1 MALSQTRRRRWKW
14 WSGKFHRRREEYAPW
29 STMRGFKPH
38 TCCCRQNLNKIS
50 FLASF
55 SLFPSVKHTTNAQI
69 SLKSVSLIAL
79 TSYLVIWLFF
89 ITFAANFNA
98 MPKKMNITQKDLDR
112 VKKRCLESLGDFLS
126 ELCRDKLMGPTSV
139 EKIFSFDHTTF
150 KRICEKDQTIT
161 VKTMARTM
169 GIIAS
174 FLNGLKETCDKELAS
189 SQ

>member
-1 MALSQTRRRRWKW
+1 
-14 WSGKFHRRREEYAPW
+14 
-29 STMRGFKPH
+29 
-38 TCCCRQNLNKIS
+38 
-50 FLASF
+50 
-55 SLFPSVKHTTNAQI
+55 
-69 SLKSVSLIAL
+69 
-79 TSYLVIWLFF
+79 
-89 ITFAANFNA
+89 
-98 MPKKMNITQKDLDR
+98 MNITQKDLDR

-174 FLNGLKETCDKELAS
+174 FLNGLKETCDKELKNLQEDDKMKLSLNRKKIDVLNKKRVKCTEAMEKFKKTFGIIAIS
-189 SQ
+189 FFELIGQNDEF

>member
-1 MALSQTRRRRWKW
+1 
-14 WSGKFHRRREEYAPW
+14 
-29 STMRGFKPH
+29 
-38 TCCCRQNLNKIS
+38 
-50 FLASF
+50 
-55 SLFPSVKHTTNAQI
+55 
-69 SLKSVSLIAL
+69 
-79 TSYLVIWLFF
+79 
-89 ITFAANFNA
+89 

-174 FLNGLKETCDKELAS
+174 FLNGLKETCDKELKKRKKIDVLNKKRVKCTEAMEKFKKTFGIIAIS
-189 SQ
+189 FLELIGQNDEF

>member
-1 MALSQTRRRRWKW
+1 
-14 WSGKFHRRREEYAPW
+14 
-29 STMRGFKPH
+29 
-38 TCCCRQNLNKIS
+38 
-50 FLASF
+50 
-55 SLFPSVKHTTNAQI
+55 
-69 SLKSVSLIAL
+69 
-79 TSYLVIWLFF
+79 
-89 ITFAANFNA
+89 

-174 FLNGLKETCDKELAS
+174 FLNGLKETCDKELKNLQEDDKMKLYLKRKKIDELEKKRVKCTEAMEKFKKTFGIIAIS
-189 SQ
+189 FFELIRQNDDF

>member
-1 MALSQTRRRRWKW
+1 
-14 WSGKFHRRREEYAPW
+14 
-29 STMRGFKPH
+29 
-38 TCCCRQNLNKIS
+38 
-50 FLASF
+50 
-55 SLFPSVKHTTNAQI
+55 
-69 SLKSVSLIAL
+69 
-79 TSYLVIWLFF
+79 
-89 ITFAANFNA
+89 

-174 FLNGLKETCDKELAS
+174 FLNGLKETCDKELKNLQEDDKMKLSLKRKKIDVLNKKRVKCTEAMEKYKKTFGIIAIS
-189 SQ
+189 FLEQ

>member
-1 MALSQTRRRRWKW
+1 
-14 WSGKFHRRREEYAPW
+14 
-29 STMRGFKPH
+29 
-38 TCCCRQNLNKIS
+38 
-50 FLASF
+50 
-55 SLFPSVKHTTNAQI
+55 
-69 SLKSVSLIAL
+69 
-79 TSYLVIWLFF
+79 
-89 ITFAANFNA
+89 

-174 FLNGLKETCDKELAS
+174 FLNGLKETCDKELKNLQEDDKMKLYLKRKKIDELEKKES
-189 SQ
+189 EMHGSHGKIQEDFRYYSNQLLRTNRTK

>member
-1 MALSQTRRRRWKW
+1 
-14 WSGKFHRRREEYAPW
+14 
-29 STMRGFKPH
+29 
-38 TCCCRQNLNKIS
+38 
-50 FLASF
+50 
-55 SLFPSVKHTTNAQI
+55 
-69 SLKSVSLIAL
+69 
-79 TSYLVIWLFF
+79 
-89 ITFAANFNA
+89 

-150 KRICEKDQTIT
+150 QRICEKDQTIT

-174 FLNGLKETCDKELAS
+174 FLNGLKETCDKELKNLQEDDKMKLSLKRKKIDVLNKKRVKCTEAMEKYKKTFGIIAIS
-189 SQ
+189 FLELIGQHDDI

>member
-1 MALSQTRRRRWKW
+1 
-14 WSGKFHRRREEYAPW
+14 
-29 STMRGFKPH
+29 
-38 TCCCRQNLNKIS
+38 
-50 FLASF
+50 
-55 SLFPSVKHTTNAQI
+55 
-69 SLKSVSLIAL
+69 
-79 TSYLVIWLFF
+79 
-89 ITFAANFNA
+89 
-98 MPKKMNITQKDLDR
+98 MNITQKDLDR

-174 FLNGLKETCDKELAS
+174 FLNGLKETCDKELKNLQEDDKMKLSLKRKKIDVLNKKRMKCTEAMEKYNLKS
-189 SQ
+189 ATALIR

>member
-1 MALSQTRRRRWKW
+1 MQ
-14 WSGKFHRRREEYAPW
+14 
-29 STMRGFKPH
+29 
-38 TCCCRQNLNKIS
+38 
-50 FLASF
+50 
-55 SLFPSVKHTTNAQI
+55 
-69 SLKSVSLIAL
+69 
-79 TSYLVIWLFF
+79 
-89 ITFAANFNA
+89 
-98 MPKKMNITQKDLDR
+98 KKMNITQKDLDR

-174 FLNGLKETCDKELAS
+174 FLNGLKETCDKELKNLQEDDKMKLYLKRKKIDELEKKRVKCTEAMEKFKKTFGIIAIS
-189 SQ
+189 FFELIRQNDDF

>member
-1 MALSQTRRRRWKW
+1 
-14 WSGKFHRRREEYAPW
+14 
-29 STMRGFKPH
+29 
-38 TCCCRQNLNKIS
+38 
-50 FLASF
+50 
-55 SLFPSVKHTTNAQI
+55 
-69 SLKSVSLIAL
+69 
-79 TSYLVIWLFF
+79 
-89 ITFAANFNA
+89 

-126 ELCRDKLMGPTSV
+126 ELCRNKLMGPTSV

-174 FLNGLKETCDKELAS
+174 FLNGLKETCDKELKNLQEDDKMKLYLKRKKIDELEKKRVKCTDAMEKFKKTFGIIGIRFFELIG
-189 SQ
+189 QNDDF

>member
-1 MALSQTRRRRWKW
+1 
-14 WSGKFHRRREEYAPW
+14 
-29 STMRGFKPH
+29 
-38 TCCCRQNLNKIS
+38 
-50 FLASF
+50 
-55 SLFPSVKHTTNAQI
+55 
-69 SLKSVSLIAL
+69 
-79 TSYLVIWLFF
+79 
-89 ITFAANFNA
+89 

-174 FLNGLKETCDKELAS
+174 FLNGLKETCDKRLKELQEDDKMKLSLKRKKIDVLNKKRVKCTEAMEKYKKTFGIIAIS
-189 SQ
+189 FLEPIGQNDEF

>member
-1 MALSQTRRRRWKW
+1 
-14 WSGKFHRRREEYAPW
+14 
-29 STMRGFKPH
+29 
-38 TCCCRQNLNKIS
+38 
-50 FLASF
+50 
-55 SLFPSVKHTTNAQI
+55 
-69 SLKSVSLIAL
+69 
-79 TSYLVIWLFF
+79 
-89 ITFAANFNA
+89 

-174 FLNGLKETCDKELAS
+174 FLNGLKETCDKELKNLQEDDKMKLSLKRKKIDVLNKKRVKSTEAMEKFKKTFGIIAIS
-189 SQ
+189 FLELIGQNDEF